1 MQTTIKKW
9 GSNQGIRIPKLFL
22 QAFGM
27 KENDYV
33 EIERVDNSI
42 IMRKM
47 IKLQKLILN
56 DIFDGCTE
64 NYQPKEFDRGNPV
77 GKEVQ

>member
-1 MQTTIKKW
+1 MMGEWKKNKRNGFEIF
-9 GSNQGIRIPKLFL
+9 GSHMGRRIQYF
-22 QAFGM
+22 
-27 KENDYV
+27 
-33 EIERVDNSI
+33 RSI

-77 GKEVQ
+77 GKEV